1 MPIAVPQAARAV
13 PAPVSVSVLMPVY
26 NAAHHVEEAVRS
38 ILAQTWT
45 DFELIIVDDG
55 STDDS
60 PAILDR
66 LQTEDARITVLRQP
80 NGGIVSALNHG
91 LGFCRGVCIARMDA
105 DDIALPERLAR
116 QWAAFQ
122 ADPGLVLCGTAVHQF
137 GDRHEILQ
145 FPLTDVACRAF
156 LLTWSCF
163 AHPTVMMRRETL
175 LCSGLRYEED
185 FRHAE
190 DYQLWSALAAWGRLC
205 NLPEP
210 LLRYRVHDAQVS
222 QARKTAQEAVHL
234 RVASAN
240 LAGVSVRL
248 SPEELAPVL
257 FARRSGP
264 WRSLLGTLVAARRC
278 WAMARKAH
286 QPMLRSALWF
296 VVRRGLR
303 VTARNTLVPFT
314 G

>member
-1 MPIAVPQAARAV
+1 
-13 PAPVSVSVLMPVY
+13 MPVY

-45 DFELIIVDDG
+45 DFELVIVDDG

-66 LQTEDARITVLRQP
+66 LRAEDARITVLRQP

-122 ADPGLVLCGTAVHQF
+122 ADPGLVLCGTAVDQF
-137 GDRHEILQ
+137 GDRHETLQ

-163 AHPTVMMRRETL
+163 AHPAVMMRRETL
-175 LCSGLRYEED
+175 LRSGLRYEED

-222 QARKTAQEAVHL
+222 QARKSAQEAVHL

-240 LAGVSVRL
+240 LAGLCVRL
-248 SPEELAPVL
+248 TPEELAPVL

-278 WAMARKAH
+278 WWTTARKEH

-296 VVRRGLR
+296 VLRRGLR